1 MNTSTNKKFYTRTE
15 YEALNALLF
24 QIERAQQSTF
34 VELRITAADASK
46 IAENISAMQLQ
57 INDLKQKL
65 IAAQQDLIKAQQTAL
80 EFAKEQK
87 ISISLNGGTF

>member
-1 MNTSTNKKFYTRTE
+1 MNTSTNKKFYTRTD

-34 VELRITAADASK
+34 VELRIAAADASK
-46 IAENISAMQLQ
+46 IAENILTMQLQ